1 MPSRSDTRADQA
13 LKVGALLFLLLPVA
27 ASAAGTASTPTAP
40 AAAAKTSATP
50 SSTARPRS
58 TTHARTSTHR
68 VTATAKVDSASSR
81 AATVPATTMP
91 TGKTPEPESAE
102 VLHGGQDGTVFR
114 TLTVE
119 GEDRVHV
126 EFDRPALDLNMK
138 AEQAPGLEVG
148 SPREVLDRTVPDL
161 AGPMVN
167 LSARERSPYTG
178 RPWLTSLATGAVARF
193 RPEVKDVV
201 RWKLT
206 VANSKGEA
214 VTAFAGKGDPPREIV
229 WDGRSANGTPVI
241 PGLTYSYVFEAWDRA
256 GNRRNFVGKGFEIS
270 AYRQRGPEGSTFV
283 FSGRDMTIPTGGR
296 TMNAPTSPMVMEVAS
311 WLNQSPPASRI
322 QVTATA
328 RTFEQA
334 NALSS
339 TVSRQLATLALGD
352 PQHIQPLNQVEP
364 DAPEGG
370 TVKVATKP

>member
-1 MPSRSDTRADQA
+1 MPSRSETRADQA

-27 ASAAGTASTPTAP
+27 ASAAGTTATPTP
-40 AAAAKTSATP
+40 PPTSAKTSAT
-50 SSTARPRS
+50 STTTRPRS
-58 TTHARTSTHR
+58 TTHARKTTR
-68 VTATAKVDSASSR
+68 PVTTTVKVDSAATR
-81 AATVPATTMP
+81 AATVPTGPMP
-91 TGKTPEPESAE
+91 ESKSPEPESAE

-114 TLTVE
+114 TLTIE

-148 SPREVLDRTVPDL
+148 SPREVLDRTTPDL
-161 AGPMVN
+161 MGPMVN
-167 LSARERSPYTG
+167 LSARDRSPFTG
-178 RPWLTSLATGAVARF
+178 HPWLTSLATGAVARF

-214 VTAFAGKGDPPREIV
+214 VTSFAGKGDPPREIV
-229 WDGRSANGTPVI
+229 WDGRTTNGTPVI
-241 PGLTYSYVFEAWDRA
+241 PGLTYSYVFEAWDKA

-270 AYRQRGPEGSTFV
+270 AYRQHGPEGSTFV
-283 FSGRDMTIPTGGR
+283 FSGRDMTIPTAGR

-339 TVSRQLATLALGD
+339 TVSRQLAALALGD

-370 TVKVATKP
+370 TVKVAAKP